1 MNTKNMNSTGRT
13 LALATACAIVLYA
26 FAELQAA
33 DIEKGAP
40 RLMRLGRR
48 VQVVEN
54 SVKTSTALKTMSC
67 SKCTDVIVE
76 RPLTNVKGGTL
87 LMAGSVPREKVVRHQ
102 CEGCA
107 TTLEVVGHGK
117 SKTQVAKHTC
127 TSCGSENER
136 CCSTG

>member
-1 MNTKNMNSTGRT
+1 MNSTGRT
-13 LALATACAIVLYA
+13 LSLATACAIVLYA

-33 DIEKGAP
+33 DIEKGAQ

-48 VQVVEN
+48 VQAAEG
-54 SVKTSTALKTMSC
+54 SVKTLAALKPMSC
-67 SKCTDVIVE
+67 AKCTDIIVE
-76 RPLTNVKGGTL
+76 RPVKTVKGATL
-87 LMAGSVPREKVVRHQ
+87 LITGSVPKERIVRHQ

-127 TSCGSENER
+127 TSCGSEGEG
-136 CCSTG
+136 CCSTR